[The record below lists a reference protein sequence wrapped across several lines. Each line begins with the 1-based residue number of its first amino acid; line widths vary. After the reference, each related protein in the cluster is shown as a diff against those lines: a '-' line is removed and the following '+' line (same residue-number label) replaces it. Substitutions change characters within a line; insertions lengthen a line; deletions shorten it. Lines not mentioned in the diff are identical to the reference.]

1 MRRRLGTVRL
11 PPDVARRV
19 REGHP
24 WIFEEALR
32 GRELTQSAGE
42 AMDVVDSQGDF
53 VARAL
58 VDPDGPLCLRVF
70 SRRPGAVL
78 DAPSVLRVLQRAA
91 EGRRVAL
98 DVDLSPDACFRVLS
112 GDSEGLPA
120 VNVDR
125 YANYLVV
132 SFYSAVAE
140 RFLDPLVQ
148 GLVTVWRPEGIYLQR
163 RYLPAPAG
171 KPRPPGEL
179 VYGQVAP
186 PEIIVREGR
195 TRFAVDVTAP
205 LGTGLFPDMRQG
217 RRAVA
222 RLAAGRRVL
231 NCFSYTGAFSVV
243 AAHAGAREVVSVDT
257 AARAHGRARRIFG
270 LNGLDVTRHEFIT
283 GDAFA
288 VMARFADRQRQADLV
303 ILDPP
308 TFSSG
313 AKGRAFTA
321 TKDYADLVAAALA
334 VMPAGGILLAASNA
348 SKLSPEDFERALG
361 RGAQQASREIL
372 IAERLSQPSDYP
384 ATPLFVEGRYLKLV
398 VCRVH

>member
-1 MRRRLGTVRL
+1 MRLA
-11 PPDVARRV
+11 PEIARRV

-24 WIFEEALR
+24 WIFSEALR
-32 GRELTQSAGE
+32 GRRLSQAPG
-42 AMDVVDSQGDF
+42 DVVDVVDTQGDF

-58 VDPDGPLCLRVF
+58 ADPGGPLCLRVF
-70 SRRPGAVL
+70 SRTPAAALDPARIREVL
-78 DAPSVLRVLQRAA
+78 ATAA
-91 EGRRVAL
+91 EGRRSAL
-98 DVDLSPDACFRVLS
+98 DVDLSADGCCRVLN

-125 YANYLVV
+125 YADYLVV
-132 SFYSAVAE
+132 SFYSAIAE
-140 RFLDPLVQ
+140 RFLDPLLD
-148 GLVTVWRPEGIYLQR
+148 GLVDLWRPRGIYLQR

-171 KPRPPGEL
+171 KPRPPGAL
-179 VYGQVAP
+179 VRGLTAP
-186 PEIIVREGR
+186 TEIVVREGR

-217 RRAVA
+217 RAAVT

-243 AAHAGAREVVSVDT
+243 AAMAGAMEVVSVDT
-257 AARAHGRARRIFG
+257 AARAHGRARHNFT
-270 LNGLDVTRHEFIT
+270 LNNVNPAPHAFIT

-288 VMARFADRQRQADLV
+288 TLARFVSQSRSAELL

-321 TKDYADLVAAALA
+321 IKDYAELTAAALP
-334 VMPAGGILLAASNA
+334 VMPRGGLLLAASNA
-348 SKLSPEDFERALG
+348 AKLPHDDFERALG
-361 RGAQQASREIL
+361 RGAAQAGRELVIS
-372 IAERLSQPSDYP
+372 ERLSQPSDYP
-384 ATPLFVEGRYLKLV
+384 ASPAFSEGRYLKLV
-398 VCRVH
+398 VCRVL